1 MMVKQWMGKAD
12 FAPGLKTWTIRH
24 AFLFLQGNQYQYTLS
39 QSATGWCEGF
49 TSIATTATVSSGTA
63 VNVSSTTNIAT
74 GVNFGLVLDNGNIFW
89 TTVLS
94 IVGNVVN
101 LNAAV
106 PSQSTVGA
114 TVFTYTTAQQATQP
128 LFIKTAVLRDSTSND
143 IPLRLMTLEDY
154 AYLPSKTSITNIS
167 DPMAIY
173 PEFQLGYTNLF
184 IDCGGAQD
192 VTKYIV
198 IDYLEPIQDMVNPN
212 DSFEYPQEWF
222 LPITFG
228 LSKLISPMFRAVW
241 TPELETTLTG
251 SLAIAKQKDA
261 EINHLYFQPG
271 EDGNG

>member
-1 MMVKQWMGKAD
+1 
-12 FAPGLKTWTIRH
+12 
-24 AFLFLQGNQYQYTLS
+24 
-39 QSATGWCEGF
+39 
-49 TSIATTATVSSGTA
+49 
-63 VNVSSTTNIAT
+63 
-74 GVNFGLVLDNGNIFW
+74 
-89 TTVLS
+89 
-94 IVGNVVN
+94 
-101 LNAAV
+101 
-106 PSQSTVGA
+106 
-114 TVFTYTTAQQATQP
+114 
-128 LFIKTAVLRDSTSND
+128 
-143 IPLRLMTLEDY
+143 MTLEDY